1 MSISR
6 ENVALPDRMEGEAP
20 MKYLSRV
27 EAVIPKSQIPV
38 VLSKKVDD
46 FIPVVLRSFMRK
58 FAFFGD
64 PLDMALRKILTEIDL
79 PKETQQIDRVVQSF
93 ADRYHECNP
102 GIFSDSGTSIMVKIK
117 NMLTICRKD
126 ILYII
131 LTLTLAERLLQQ
143 EQ

>member
-1 MSISR
+1 MSMSR
-6 ENVALPDRMEGEAP
+6 ENVSLPERMEGEAP

-102 GIFSDSGTSIMVKIK
+102 GIFSDSGKSVCSKTERE
-117 NMLTICRKD
+117 LTIRRKN
-126 ILYII
+126 LLHFV
-131 LTLTLAERLLQQ
+131 LTFAAAE
-143 EQ
+143 

>member
-1 MSISR
+1 
-6 ENVALPDRMEGEAP
+6 MEGEPP

-27 EAVIPKSQIPV
+27 ESVIPKSQIPV

-58 FAFFGD
+58 FGFFGD

-102 GIFSDSGTSIMVKIK
+102 GIFSDSGTCVVVHIK
-117 NMLTICRKD
+117 PILIKCREN
-126 ILYII
+126 ILYLI
-131 LTLTLAERLLQQ
+131 LTPTIAERLFQQ